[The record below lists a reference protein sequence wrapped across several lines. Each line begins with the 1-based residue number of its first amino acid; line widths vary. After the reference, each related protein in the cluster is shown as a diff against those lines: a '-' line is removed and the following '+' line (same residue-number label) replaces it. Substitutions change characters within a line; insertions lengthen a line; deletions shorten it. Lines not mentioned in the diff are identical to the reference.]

1 MAVLETGYTHHSMQ
15 GMSSAGGRRS
25 VANERVFRRWDY
37 PLFAVLTALNLGAL
51 LVVFAFWFSPSS
63 WEHNPA
69 LYVLITIP
77 FLFALAMFESRW
89 ILLPLMRRPRHM
101 AASSE
106 WKVGVA
112 TTFVPGAEPIE
123 MLERTLRELVA
134 MDYPHDTWVLD
145 EGDDD
150 NVKALCAR
158 HGAHHYSRKGK
169 SEYQTP
175 SGRYQARTKHGNYNA
190 WLSEIGFDRYEL
202 VVAFDPDHVP
212 HRNFLLRVLGYFDD
226 PEVGYVQAAQVYYNQ
241 PASFI
246 ASGAAEET
254 YAYYSSL
261 QMTSYAI
268 GYPIV
273 TGCHNTHR
281 VTALKEVGGFAPH
294 EADDLLITIY
304 YRVRGWRGVYVPEI
318 LARGINPV
326 DWPRYLNQQR
336 RWARSVLDIKF
347 RIFPKLARR
356 LPVPERLISS
366 VHGLYYLQGLATASG
381 MALIAFMLVS
391 GERPRILSFNT
402 VPRLLFLV
410 FALQLCDF
418 YRQRF
423 FLDPRTE
430 CGLNWRAKILRF
442 AKWPYILLALYEALF
457 RPAIGYAMT
466 TKDRATKRQYVLARA
481 HLPAIVLIGLAWL
494 AGAALGVA
502 QGRVL
507 HLLAATA
514 IALSIAVVL
523 TEFFKFPDPYDAELA
538 RERLGSPEPRP
549 PRPVHL
555 AQAGMSQARDPT
567 S

>member
-1 MAVLETGYTHHSMQ
+1 
-15 GMSSAGGRRS
+15 MSAAGGGRS

-69 LYVLITIP
+69 LFVLITIP

-101 AASSE
+101 PASSE

-123 MLERTLRELVA
+123 MLERTLQGLVT

-150 NVKALCAR
+150 DVKALCAR
-158 HGAHHYSRKGK
+158 HGAQYYSRKGK
-169 SEYQTP
+169 SEYETA

-212 HRNFLLRVLGYFDD
+212 KRNFLLRVLGYFDD
-226 PEVGYVQAAQVYYNQ
+226 PEIGYVQAAQVYYNQ

-246 ASGAAEET
+246 ARGAAEET

-273 TGCHNTHR
+273 TGCHNAHR
-281 VTALKEVGGFAPH
+281 VTALEEVGGFAPH

-304 YRVRGWRGVYVPEI
+304 YRIGGWRGVYVPEI

-347 RIFPKLARR
+347 RIFPKVARR
-356 LPVPERLISS
+356 LPVPEQLISS

-381 MALIAFMLVS
+381 MGLIAFMLAS
-391 GERPRILSFNT
+391 GERPSILSFNT
-402 VPRLLFLV
+402 APRLALLV
-410 FALQLCDF
+410 VALQVCDF

-430 CGLNWRAKILRF
+430 LGLNWRAKILRF

-466 TKDRATKRQYVLARA
+466 TKDRATRRQYVLARA
-481 HLPAIVLIGLAWL
+481 HLPAIVLIAVAWL
-494 AGAALGVA
+494 AGVALGVSHNP
-502 QGRVL
+502 VL
-507 HLLAATA
+507 HVFAVVTIAASVA
-514 IALSIAVVL
+514 IVL
-523 TEFFKFPDPYDAELA
+523 TEFLKFPDPYDEDLA
-538 RERLGSPEPRP
+538 RKRLGSPEQRP
-549 PRPVHL
+549 PRPMPL
-555 AQAGMSQARDPT
+555 ARAGMSQARDPA